1 MRLTRTFARDL
12 HCGTPMS
19 GLTLDIEEHRIQA
32 VTKCI
37 GLERDLNTSRCTRKV
52 NEGMERGMDNLCE
65 Q

>member
-37 GLERDLNTSRCTRKV
+37 GLERDLKHATMYKK
-52 NEGMERGMDNLCE
+52 G
-65 Q
+65 